1 MNNCLWKKGS
11 YRIML
16 NEIRKITVVTGE
28 RGAGKTTYCLEQVQA
43 ARESGWVVRGILSPA
58 IYDAGRK
65 TGFYLRNLEND
76 EQRLSGTLNP
86 EINLGGQFRCWSIS
100 TSVYEWGNQI
110 LSAIAACDLIV
121 IDELGPLEFEEGK
134 GYTAA
139 FDCLKNADFQQ
150 ALVVIRPECIA
161 NFQAMG
167 FDFDT
172 VKIIKE

>member
-16 NEIRKITVVTGE
+16 NEIKKITVVTGE
-28 RGAGKTTYCLEQVQA
+28 RGAGKTKYCLEQVQA
-43 ARESGWVVRGILSPA
+43 ARERGWVVRGILSPA
-58 IYDAGRK
+58 IYDADKK

-86 EINLGGQFRCWSIS
+86 EINLGGQFRRWSIS
-100 TSVYEWGNQI
+100 TSVFEWGNQI
-110 LSAIAACDLIV
+110 LSAIDACDLIV
-121 IDELGPLEFEEGK
+121 IDELGPLEFEEEK

-172 VKIIKE
+172 MKIIKE

>member
-1 MNNCLWKKGS
+1 MNKT
-11 YRIML
+11 
-16 NEIRKITVVTGE
+16 RKITVVTGE
-28 RGAGKTTYCLEQVQA
+28 RGAGKTKYCLEQVLA
-43 ARESGWVVRGILSPA
+43 VREKGWVVRGILSPA

-86 EINLGGQFRCWSIS
+86 DINLGGQFRHWSID
-100 TSVYEWGNQI
+100 TSVFEWGNQI
-110 LSAIAACDLIV
+110 LSAIDVCDLFV
-121 IDELGPLEFEEGK
+121 IDELGPLEFEEKK

-161 NFQAMG
+161 NFRTMG

-172 VKIIKE
+172 MKIMKESE